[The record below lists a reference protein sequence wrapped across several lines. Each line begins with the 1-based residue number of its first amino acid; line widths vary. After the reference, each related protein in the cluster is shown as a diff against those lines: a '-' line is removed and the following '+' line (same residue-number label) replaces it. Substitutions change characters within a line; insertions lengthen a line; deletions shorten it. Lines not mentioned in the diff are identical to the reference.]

1 MATLTV
7 QTIDRD
13 GVVPAYVAA
22 DVGGDEFANE
32 GRLTFVYVKNTDA
45 SPRTVTFVT
54 QKTVDGEAIDDKDV
68 VVAATSEEPI
78 GPFPSS
84 IYDDASGNVQITY
97 SAIVNL
103 TIAVLQLSED

>member
-7 QTIDRD
+7 QEIDRD
-13 GVVPAYVAA
+13 GVVPTYVAC
-22 DVGGDEFANE
+22 DVGGDEFVNE

-54 QKTVDGEAIDDKDV
+54 QKTVDGEAVDDKDV
-68 VVAATSEEPI
+68 VVAPTSEEPI
-78 GPFPSS
+78 GPWPAS
-84 IYDDASGNVQITY
+84 IYNDSDGKVQITY
-97 SAIVNL
+97 SAVVNL